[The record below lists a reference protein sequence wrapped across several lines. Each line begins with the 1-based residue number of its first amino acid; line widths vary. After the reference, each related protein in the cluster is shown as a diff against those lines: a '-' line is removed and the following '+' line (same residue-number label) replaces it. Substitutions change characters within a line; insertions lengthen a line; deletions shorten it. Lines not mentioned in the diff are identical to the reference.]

1 MIDIKI
7 VDYCIIFDMQ
17 ITKTLLLSKITIFRK
32 QYAKLCSP
40 DILYLSGGSESVQVF
55 FIVCLELYLLEIQL

>member
-7 VDYCIIFDMQ
+7 VDYCIIFDVQ
-17 ITKTLLLSKITIFRK
+17 ITKTLLLSKITMFRK

-40 DILYLSGGSESVQVF
+40 DIL
-55 FIVCLELYLLEIQL
+55 C

>member
-17 ITKTLLLSKITIFRK
+17 ITKTLLLSKIKIFRK

-40 DILYLSGGSESVQVF
+40 DILCLSGGSESVQVF